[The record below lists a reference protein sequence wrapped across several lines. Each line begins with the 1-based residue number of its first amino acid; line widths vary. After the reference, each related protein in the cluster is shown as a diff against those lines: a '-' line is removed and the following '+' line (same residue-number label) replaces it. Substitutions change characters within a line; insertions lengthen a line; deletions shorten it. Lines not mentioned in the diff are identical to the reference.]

1 MSSLSQSLH
10 LLVMDLGCRLLQCTS
25 VLSHASSLGEP
36 SLGLESTF
44 FSFVASD
51 GEQSI
56 SDPLAETCPAEPRHI
71 PIGQPGIDLS
81 IVRATGS

>member
-56 SDPLAETCPAEPRHI
+56 SDPLAETCPMT
-71 PIGQPGIDLS
+71 LKL
-81 IVRATGS
+81 VRRGGAPVYSDWPARG